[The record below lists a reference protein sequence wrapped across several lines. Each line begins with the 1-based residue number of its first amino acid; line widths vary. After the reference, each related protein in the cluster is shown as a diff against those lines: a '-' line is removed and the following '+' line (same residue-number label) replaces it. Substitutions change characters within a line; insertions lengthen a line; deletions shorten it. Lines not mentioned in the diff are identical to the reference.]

1 MWQQAMRRSSPAAD
15 ADHSHG
21 GGYLASAA
29 DLVIGLLFIFIILVV
44 VLAIRD
50 QGQRQQIE
58 EQGRRTLEQLQIKQ
72 ATITAQQRQIEAQRL
87 ELTGA
92 GDPLV
97 FVTRSLG
104 DGLKSLLPNI
114 RLDPTTGVISL
125 PEQVLFPRGSADL
138 NAAGVSALARASEFL
153 ANAMPCYVENQ
164 QAGRDCSQN
173 TKAYRIET
181 IFIEGHTDNV
191 PFAAGPIDNFVL
203 ALARARAVERALV
216 ANTPLSGFRNRANQ
230 PLFSFSA
237 YADMRPITGID
248 PSDAQNRRV
257 DLRIV
262 LSYRPIEELVPAL
275 RIPQLP
281 TIDAQ

>member
-1 MWQQAMRRSSPAAD
+1 MWQQAIRRSSPASD

-50 QGQRQQIE
+50 QGQRLQLE
-58 EQGRRTLEQLQIKQ
+58 EQGRRALEQLQLKQ
-72 ATITAQQRQIEAQRL
+72 ATITSQQRQIENQRQ

-97 FVTRSLG
+97 FVTRQLG

-125 PEQVLFPRGSADL
+125 PEQVLFPRGSAEL
-138 NAAGVSALARASEFL
+138 NPAGVNALARASEFL
-153 ANAMPCYVENQ
+153 AIAMTCFVENQ
-164 QAGRDCSQN
+164 QADRDCSQN
-173 TKAYRIET
+173 AKAYRIET

-216 ANTPLSGFRNRANQ
+216 ANTPLSTFRNRANQ

-237 YADMRPITGID
+237 YADMRPISGTD

-275 RIPQLP
+275 RLP
-281 TIDAQ
+281 PNSVLGTQ